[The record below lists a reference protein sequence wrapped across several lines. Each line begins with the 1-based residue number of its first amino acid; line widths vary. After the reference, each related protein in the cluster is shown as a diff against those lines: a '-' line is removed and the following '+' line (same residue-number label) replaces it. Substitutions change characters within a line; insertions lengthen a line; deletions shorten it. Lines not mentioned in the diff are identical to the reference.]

1 MNVKD
6 LAKKYYPT
14 YWDINKL
21 NNLVKAG
28 KLAKKDYKEITGFA
42 YTEQEV

>member
-14 YWDINKL
+14 YWDINRL
-21 NNLVKAG
+21 NNLVAAG
-28 KLAKKDYKEITGFA
+28 KLSKADYQEITGHT
-42 YTEQEV
+42 YPETE